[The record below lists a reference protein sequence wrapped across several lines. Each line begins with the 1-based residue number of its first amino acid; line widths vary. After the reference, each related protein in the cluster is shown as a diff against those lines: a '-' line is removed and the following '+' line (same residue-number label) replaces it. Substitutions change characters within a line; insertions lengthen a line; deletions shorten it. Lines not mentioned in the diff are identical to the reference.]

1 VKYVMGSMTTLQG
14 RRPPTTRLYVL
25 LLAAAFVSL
34 PSWSPSSENASDPGT
49 AGSRMLA
56 PDLETGVT
64 RSTPVAARAQEMDR
78 SHDRRSYPPLSAL
91 IPLTVVAL
99 GLIVAGIIAEKRSA
113 MGRSLSSAFGSR
125 APPSSRL
132 A

>member
-1 VKYVMGSMTTLQG
+1 M
-14 RRPPTTRLYVL
+14 TRLFVL
-25 LLAAAFVSL
+25 LLATAFVSL
-34 PSWSPSSENASDPGT
+34 PSWSPSSEDASNPAT
-49 AGSRMLA
+49 AGSLMLA

-78 SHDRRSYPPLSAL
+78 SLKLLIYPPSAL
-91 IPLTVVAL
+91 MPLTVVAL
-99 GLIVAGIIAEKRSA
+99 GLIVAGITVEKRSA
-113 MGRSLSSAFGSR
+113 KGRNLSSAFGSR

>member
-1 VKYVMGSMTTLQG
+1 
-14 RRPPTTRLYVL
+14 
-25 LLAAAFVSL
+25 
-34 PSWSPSSENASDPGT
+34 
-49 AGSRMLA
+49 MLA

-78 SHDRRSYPPLSAL
+78 SHKLPTYPPSAL
-91 IPLTVVAL
+91 MPLTVAAL
-99 GLIVAGIIAEKRSA
+99 GLIVAGITVEKRSA

>member
-1 VKYVMGSMTTLQG
+1 LN
-14 RRPPTTRLYVL
+14 LL
-25 LLAAAFVSL
+25 LLAAAIVSL
-34 PSWSPSSENASDPGT
+34 PSWSPSSGDASDPTT

-56 PDLETGVT
+56 PDLDTGVT

-78 SHDRRSYPPLSAL
+78 SLDRRSYPPLSAL
-91 IPLTVVAL
+91 IPLAVLAL
-99 GLIVAGIIAEKRSA
+99 GLIVTGIAVEKHSA
-113 MGRSLSSAFGSR
+113 MGRNPSSAFGSR